1 MLQSIQSC
9 FNLFESR
16 SRQTASLMMCL
27 VLILSYWL
35 FSSFHS
41 LFERAVSS
49 AGEEFRADK
58 LWDAYIEW
66 EKSQGQLQRVT
77 ALYDR
82 VFMVPTQNYSQHF
95 EK

>member
-1 MLQSIQSC
+1 MLQSIV
-9 FNLFESR
+9 LFHFCSILTSVDCIR
-16 SRQTASLMMCL
+16 RKASSDF
-27 VLILSYWL
+27 ISFL
-35 FSSFHS
+35 FVFLLHS
-41 LFERAVSS
+41 LFERAVST

-82 VFMVPTQNYSQHF
+82 VFKVPTQNYSQHF

>member
-1 MLQSIQSC
+1 MS
-9 FNLFESR
+9 
-16 SRQTASLMMCL
+16 T
-27 VLILSYWL
+27 
-35 FSSFHS
+35 
-41 LFERAVSS
+41 

-77 ALYDR
+77 TLYDR
-82 VFMVPTQNYSQHF
+82 VFKVLTQNYSQHF

>member
-16 SRQTASLMMCL
+16 SRQTASLVTCL
-27 VLILSYWL
+27 LILFCLL
-35 FSSFHS
+35 FSLFHS

>member
-1 MLQSIQSC
+1 MHCIFRKALFNFLLSC
-9 FNLFESR
+9 
-16 SRQTASLMMCL
+16 
-27 VLILSYWL
+27 V
-35 FSSFHS
+35 SFCS

-82 VFMVPTQNYSQHF
+82 VFKVPTQNYSQHF

>member
-1 MLQSIQSC
+1 MS
-9 FNLFESR
+9 
-16 SRQTASLMMCL
+16 T
-27 VLILSYWL
+27 
-35 FSSFHS
+35 
-41 LFERAVSS
+41 

-82 VFMVPTQNYSQHF
+82 VFKVPTQNYRQHF